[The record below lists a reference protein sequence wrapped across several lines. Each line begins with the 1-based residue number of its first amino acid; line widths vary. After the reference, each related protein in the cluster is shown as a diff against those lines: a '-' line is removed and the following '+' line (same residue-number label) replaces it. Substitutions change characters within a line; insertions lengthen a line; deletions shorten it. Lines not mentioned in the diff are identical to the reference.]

1 MKAEVDQLI
10 AIHDS
15 SACHPLQFVPSC
27 RPLGLQVARPFQG
40 LEDTD
45 LSKILDFPTLVFLF
59 AFISLWLSTRI
70 GALIAKLRP
79 LKEGEKD
86 YVDRMSNA
94 SLTLLALII
103 GFAFS
108 MAVSRYDLR
117 KADEEEEANAIG
129 TEYARA
135 GLLPPADAAK
145 IRNLL
150 VQYLDQRLRFYS
162 ARELQP
168 LEDINAQ
175 TAKLQNQMWSAVQD
189 VARSQP
195 NPAIALALSGMNDVL
210 NTQGYTQAAW
220 WNRIPLGG
228 WCLMIGIAVCSGLL
242 TGYSTDIKRG
252 LLSWILPLL
261 LSIAFFFIADID
273 SPRRGVIHVAPQ
285 NLISLSHSL
294 HG

>member
-1 MKAEVDQLI
+1 
-10 AIHDS
+10 
-15 SACHPLQFVPSC
+15 
-27 RPLGLQVARPFQG
+27 
-40 LEDTD
+40 
-45 LSKILDFPTLVFLF
+45 LSKILDFPILVFLIS
-59 AFISLWLSTRI
+59 FITLWLSTRT
-70 GALIAKLRP
+70 GALIAHLHP
-79 LKEGEKD
+79 LKESEKE
-86 YVDRMSNA
+86 YVGHMSNT

-117 KADEEEEANAIG
+117 KADEEDEANAIG

-145 IRNLL
+145 VRNLL
-150 VQYLDQRLRFYS
+150 VQYVDQRLRFYT

-168 LEDINAQ
+168 LDDINAR
-175 TAKLQNQMWSAVQD
+175 TAKLQGQMWSAVQD

-220 WNRIPLGG
+220 WNRIPPGG

-242 TGYSTDIKRG
+242 TGYSTDIKKG
-252 LLSWILPLL
+252 LLSGILPLL
-261 LSIAFFFIADID
+261 VSIAFFFIADID
-273 SPRRGVIHVAPQ
+273 SPRRGVIHVAPK
-285 NLISLSHSL
+285 NLTSLSHSL

>member
-1 MKAEVDQLI
+1 MRTK
-10 AIHDS
+10 
-15 SACHPLQFVPSC
+15 LQK
-27 RPLGLQVARPFQG
+27 PLGPQAARRFEG
-40 LEDTD
+40 LEVTE
-45 LSKILDFPTLVFLF
+45 LSKILDFPILVFLF
-59 AFISLWLSTRI
+59 TFIILWLSTRA
-70 GALIAKLRP
+70 GALIAESRP
-79 LKEGEKD
+79 VKEGEMD
-86 YVDRMSNA
+86 YVNSMRTV
-94 SLTLLALII
+94 SLTLLSLII

-145 IRNLL
+145 VRNLL

-162 ARELQP
+162 ARDLQP

-175 TAKLQNQMWSAVQD
+175 TAKLQNEMWSAVED

-220 WNRIPLGG
+220 WNRIPLGEG
-228 WCLMIGIAVCSGLL
+228 CLMIGIAVCCGLL
-242 TGYSTDIKRG
+242 TGYSTDIKKG
-252 LLSWILPLL
+252 LLSGILPLL
-261 LSIAFFFIADID
+261 VSIAFFFIADID
-273 SPRRGVIHVAPQ
+273 SPRRGIILIAPQ